1 MRVWLGGK
9 GRKQTKAREEGKQ
22 DPKREMWGGSMPV
35 PPSKSTCHLQTGKP
49 DFSSFGRLQDS
60 SESATVM

>member
-22 DPKREMWGGSMPV
+22 DPEREMWGENMRV
-35 PPSKSTCHLQTGKP
+35 PPSESTCHLQTGEP
-49 DFSSFGRLQDS
+49 VFSSFGRLQDN
-60 SESATVM
+60 SESAAVM